1 MYLLDFHGV
10 LLSIV
15 EPLPAIELNPS
26 IARLNDAVK
35 KTSRATPTK
44 NMVISVPQSFSIART
59 VVVNGVFIFGS
70 LVGGWRL
77 CIT

>member
-1 MYLLDFHGV
+1 MAGV

-35 KTSRATPTK
+35 KTSRAAPTSH
-44 NMVISVPQSFSIART
+44 MAASVAQACSISRT
-59 VVVNGVFIFGS
+59 VVVNGVFILFP
-70 LVGGWRL
+70 LVGY
-77 CIT
+77 C